1 MTETRVISEEM
12 FTVDLYNFQ
21 KLFKLT
27 ISEVTGI
34 FLQIDLTAEVF
45 VGIFQGFLN
54 NCKWL

>member
-45 VGIFQGFLN
+45 VGIF
-54 NCKWL
+54 